1 MQGHTPNPQSEKPGT
16 DAWVRG
22 VGPPNQRE
30 FQRKGMGC
38 AGTAQPIQETG
49 SPGVWTQRATP
60 RVGELARTTPHF
72 FPPDI
77 CERWSTRKGLLF
89 FLENTARSCCGFKAR
104 GQRDK
109 ISAASQSPRSPDTC
123 HRRSPNGVPEAWG
136 LEPQGRDSGQS
147 RKETARTER

>member
-1 MQGHTPNPQSEKPGT
+1 MQGHTPNPQWAQSEKSGT

-49 SPGVWTQRATP
+49 SPGVWTQRVTP

-72 FPPDI
+72 FPSRHLREVEYK
-77 CERWSTRKGLLF
+77 ERFAFLSGEHATVLLW
-89 FLENTARSCCGFKAR
+89 LQGSQPARQDLSCLPE
-104 GQRDK
+104 
-109 ISAASQSPRSPDTC
+109 SE
-123 HRRSPNGVPEAWG
+123 VP
-136 LEPQGRDSGQS
+136 
-147 RKETARTER
+147 